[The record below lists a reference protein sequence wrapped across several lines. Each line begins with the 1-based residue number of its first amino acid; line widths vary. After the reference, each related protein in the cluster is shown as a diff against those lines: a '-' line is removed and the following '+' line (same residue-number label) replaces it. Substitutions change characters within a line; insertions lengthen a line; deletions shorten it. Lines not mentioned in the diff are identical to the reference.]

1 MPGYARQSRNLTL
14 TVRFTHLSS
23 QMPARKRLLLLS
35 HVLPYPPDSGV
46 TSRTYN
52 TVRQLQR
59 EFDVTLVMF
68 TRRNHQPT
76 AAALSDAEA
85 AMATVVKTAYPAVP
99 IPSQRSKARLVWD
112 HLRSVLSRRSY
123 TYFTFESEE
132 YRAHLE
138 QAMRNAAPDLIHL
151 ESLDLHRWL
160 AVLPEVPVTA
170 THHDLESLWLER
182 RAEHT
187 RGRVL
192 RKYVSFQ
199 ARLAHRTEIRL
210 CPQLS
215 ANIVMSELDA
225 QRLQELAPGSSTIV
239 VPNGV
244 DTDYF
249 GLRTEQPIPGRI
261 VFIGPTYLFPNR
273 DAVDHLVTAI
283 WPRVRHVL
291 PHATL
296 HLIGGGPPSLL
307 SRYSSIPGVTA
318 LGRVP
323 DVRPHVGAA
332 CCSVVPIRVGGGTRI
347 KIVESW
353 SMGRTVV
360 STSLGCEGLACTD
373 DLHLLVRDNPA
384 HFADAIIQLVQDD
397 PRRLRLAAEGKR
409 LVDERYSWNSI
420 GSAMTQE
427 YLRLISGG

>member
-1 MPGYARQSRNLTL
+1 
-14 TVRFTHLSS
+14 
-23 QMPARKRLLLLS
+23 
-35 HVLPYPPDSGV
+35 
-46 TSRTYN
+46 
-52 TVRQLQR
+52 
-59 EFDVTLVMF
+59 
-68 TRRNHQPT
+68 
-76 AAALSDAEA
+76 
-85 AMATVVKTAYPAVP
+85 
-99 IPSQRSKARLVWD
+99 
-112 HLRSVLSRRSY
+112 
-123 TYFTFESEE
+123 
-132 YRAHLE
+132 
-138 QAMRNAAPDLIHL
+138 
-151 ESLDLHRWL
+151 
-160 AVLPEVPVTA
+160 
-170 THHDLESLWLER
+170 
-182 RAEHT
+182 
-187 RGRVL
+187 
-192 RKYVSFQ
+192 
-199 ARLAHRTEIRL
+199 
-210 CPQLS
+210 
-215 ANIVMSELDA
+215 MSELDA
-225 QRLQELAPGSSTIV
+225 QRLRELAPGSSTIV

-244 DTDYF
+244 DTEYF

-332 CCSVVPIRVGGGTRI
+332 CCPVVPIRVGGRTRI

-353 SMGRTVV
+353 SMGRAVV